1 MTVLLFS
8 CSTYEKKLVKPEGL
22 DPLEAPEAINNLSK
36 SIQKDSSQLKGM
48 VRVILSD
55 EQFDYSYKFESGEL
69 ILDAR
74 YGTAL
79 VEDFSVLWFIL
90 GIAATLAAT
99 IIVVEYCRKKILE
112 SKEEQIRLQLKLAE
126 IDFKKTEL
134 LMKNQEL

>member
-112 SKEEQIRLQLKLAE
+112 SKSGS
-126 IDFKKTEL
+126 
-134 LMKNQEL
+134 N